1 MPHCVI
7 EYAKPLKH
15 IISVEALVEATHQA
29 LIDSQL
35 FEPQAVKTRAHG
47 VENFRVGED
56 QENTFVHIHTAIMPG
71 RTDEQKA
78 LLLERV
84 FEAIS
89 LITNSVSSVT
99 MEIVDINKQHYIKM
113 IN

>member
-29 LIDSQL
+29 LIDTGL
-35 FEPQAVKTRAHG
+35 FEPQAIKTRAHG
-47 VENFRVGED
+47 VEHFRIGED
-56 QENTFVHIHTAIMPG
+56 EANTFVHIHMAIMPG

-84 FEAIS
+84 FESIS
-89 LITNSVSSVT
+89 LITNVVSSVT
-99 MEIVDINKQHYIKM
+99 MEIVDINKQHYLKV

>member
-15 IISVEALVEATHQA
+15 VISIEALVEATHLA

-35 FEPQAVKTRAHG
+35 FEPQAVKTRAHA
-47 VENFRVGED
+47 VEHFRVGED
-56 QENTFVHIHTAIMPG
+56 EEATFIHLHVAIMPG
-71 RTDEQKA
+71 RDDEQKN
-78 LLLERV
+78 LLLEQIY
-84 FEAIS
+84 EAIS
-89 LITNSVSSVT
+89 LITNVVSSVT
-99 MEIVDINKQHYIKM
+99 IEIVDIKKQHYFKM